1 VKTRAD
7 HRCFGCGD
15 VIPKGSIAHVDCNV
29 EGNQIYSLYLHP
41 ECKAIIDDIPHDYFY
56 DNEIPEGTVREYLN
70 DIGFEGTP
78 EEYHK
83 RDEG

>member
-1 VKTRAD
+1 MVRHIKSKTVKTRAD

-41 ECKAIIDDIPHDYFY
+41 ECKAILDDILQIGRASCRERVFR
-56 DNEIPEGTVREYLN
+56 TV
-70 DIGFEGTP
+70 
-78 EEYHK
+78 
-83 RDEG
+83 